1 MGELDG
7 ILMGIPSSVANL
19 QLPDPDLRDFYVN
32 EQNRIYYVDGQI
44 DDSTL
49 DLIKFIFKCNKE
61 DAAKLTEER
70 KRILIMIDSPGG
82 SVEVLASIIGAIK
95 ISQTPIWTCCYCTA
109 YSAAADLLSCGH
121 KRFALPQSSMMF
133 HAGSCQYGGT
143 QSQVDSAKKFF
154 DSMGKRVNDEVYART
169 NFDAKLVKKMKTDDI
184 YMNEQEALKYGV
196 IDKIIENLDEL
207 F

>member
-1 MGELDG
+1 MDELNNV
-7 ILMGIPSSVANL
+7 LMGISGSTANL
-19 QLPDPDLRDFYVN
+19 QLPDPELRDYYRD
-32 EQNRIYYVDGQI
+32 EEDRIYYVDSHI
-44 DDSTL
+44 DDTTL
-49 DLIKFIFKCNKE
+49 DLIKFIFRCNKE
-61 DAAKLTEER
+61 DACKPVEER

-82 SVEVLASIIGAIK
+82 SVEVLASIVGAIK
-95 ISQTPIWTCCYCTA
+95 ISKTPIWTCCYCTA

-121 KRFALPQSSMMF
+121 KRFALPQTSMMF

-169 NFDAKLVKKMKTDDI
+169 NFDPKMVKKMKTDDV
-184 YMNEQEALKYGV
+184 YMNEEDALKFGV
-196 IDKIIENLDEL
+196 IDKIIEDLEEL